1 MRLSIGGMADPDA
14 LFRELQALGAQRRLP
29 PVERWHPKQEGTIDI
44 RIDRDGAWR
53 HEGAPITRPALVRLF
68 ASILRKEGDAY
79 YLVTPTE
86 KLCIQVDDVPL
97 LAVEGEAARVG
108 PAPGQGGRATQEIL
122 LRTLT
127 DDVVRLNADHA
138 VWIEHGPKGPR
149 PYAHIR
155 SGLNALVTRPLYY
168 RLVELGEE
176 AEGRLWLAS
185 GGERFD
191 LGPTE

>member
-1 MRLSIGGMADPDA
+1 MTDADA
-14 LFRELQALGAQRRLP
+14 FLQELQALGAQRRLP
-29 PVERWHPKQEGTIDI
+29 PVERWHPQREGEIDI

-68 ASILRKEGDAY
+68 ASILRREGDGY
-79 YLVTPTE
+79 YLVTPVE
-86 KLCIQVDDVPL
+86 KLRIQVEDAPL
-97 LAVEGEAARVG
+97 LAVDCEVAKAG
-108 PAPGQGGRATQEIL
+108 PAQGRGRSATQEIL
-122 LRTLT
+122 LRTFTEDLVLL
-127 DDVVRLNADHA
+127 DADHA
-138 VWIEHGPKGPR
+138 VWMEEGPKGPR

-155 SGLNALVTRPLYY
+155 SGLNALIARPLYY

-176 AEGRLWLAS
+176 AQGRLWLAS

>member
-1 MRLSIGGMADPDA
+1 M
-14 LFRELQALGAQRRLP
+14 
-29 PVERWHPKQEGTIDI
+29 
-44 RIDRDGAWR
+44 
-53 HEGAPITRPALVRLF
+53 
-68 ASILRKEGDAY
+68 
-79 YLVTPTE
+79 
-86 KLCIQVDDVPL
+86 
-97 LAVEGEAARVG
+97 LAVEGEVAKAG

-122 LRTLT
+122 LRTFT
-127 DDVVRLNADHA
+127 DDVVRLDADHA